1 MSFGNFIN
9 IAQIQTT
16 YQIKYERQ
24 PTVIQP
30 QFYQPSDT
38 FNHNFNKLA
47 ALIDVFASEEMRKN
61 AVIFPMLADI
71 YQHYAANLVLWSEEY
86 ITVPDD
92 NRLNGY
98 PDFLV
103 STRSPLGFTIM
114 EKPLLIVVE
123 AKEDNFTKGWGQC
136 LAGMVASQRLNGRAD
151 LAVFGIVTNGQTWQ
165 FGMLQEDLFRQLDR
179 SIDRLDAFQY
189 LNGVFAIAA
198 HLAEIK

>member
-1 MSFGNFIN
+1 MAFGSFIN
-9 IAQIQTT
+9 IAQIQTA

-30 QFYQPSDT
+30 QSYQPSAT
-38 FNHNFNKLA
+38 FSQNFSKLA
-47 ALIDVFASEEMRKN
+47 TLIDVFASEEMRKN
-61 AVIFPMLADI
+61 AVIFPMLAEV
-71 YQHYAANLVLWSEEY
+71 YPHYAAKLVLWSEEY
-86 ITVPDD
+86 IAVPDD

-136 LAGMVASQRLNGRAD
+136 LAGMVACQRLNGRAD
-151 LAVFGIVTNGQTWQ
+151 LAIFGIVTNGQTWQ
-165 FGMLQEDLFRQLDR
+165 FGILQADLFRQLDR
-179 SIDRLDAFQY
+179 SIDRLDAFGY
-189 LNGVFAIAA
+189 LNSVFAVAA
-198 HLAEIK
+198 HEAEK